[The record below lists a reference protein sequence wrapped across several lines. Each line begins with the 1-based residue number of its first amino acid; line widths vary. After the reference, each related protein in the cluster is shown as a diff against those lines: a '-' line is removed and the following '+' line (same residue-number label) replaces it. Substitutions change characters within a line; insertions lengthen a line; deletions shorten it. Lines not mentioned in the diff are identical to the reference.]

1 MLDSVESEESVAFLF
16 LEFEMNEKLTAE
28 QKREKRFAQW
38 LAAKEVEFSKPEAK
52 KAYQDRVTR
61 FIKVIKLEKPDRV
74 PVILPAGSFPLY
86 YAGMT
91 LKEAMHD
98 NERLCQAH
106 RKFLADFESD
116 TFASPMMV
124 PSARAS
130 EIVDTLVIKW
140 PGHGLPDHA
149 SMQQFVEGEYM
160 KADEYDF
167 FLDDLTDFCLRRYL
181 PRSLGAL
188 APFANFSPTPFILGM
203 ANRFLGPAVM
213 PQVRAAYQAIIDY
226 GMETAKWMGPLIQ
239 FNNEATAAG
248 YPSFF
253 GGQSHAPFDI
263 LADTLRGTK
272 GILLDL
278 YRQPEKV
285 LAAMEKLTPINV
297 ACGLEG
303 ADMSGRPIVFF
314 ALHKGDD
321 TFMSNQ
327 QYEKFYWPT
336 FRRVILGL
344 IEEGVVP
351 LLFAEGR
358 YDNRLEII
366 KDLPRGKVIWYFDRT
381 DMFRAKKI
389 LGDNACI
396 AGNVP
401 ASLLITGTPKEVK
414 EYCRKLIEVCGEGGG
429 FILTG
434 GASIDKG
441 DPNNLRAM
449 TEAAMEYGIY

>member
-1 MLDSVESEESVAFLF
+1 MD
-16 LEFEMNEKLTAE
+16 NDQLTSE
-28 QKREKRFAQW
+28 QKREKRFQRW
-38 LAAKEVEFSKPEAK
+38 LNPKGVEFKDAQAK
-52 KAYQDRVTR
+52 QAYQDRVNR

-91 LKEAMHD
+91 LKDAMYD
-98 NERLCQAH
+98 NERTCQAY
-106 RKFLADFESD
+106 RKFIKDFESD
-116 TFASPMMV
+116 TLTSPMMV
-124 PSARAS
+124 PSGKAA
-130 EIVDTLVIKW
+130 EIVNSLTLKW
-140 PGHGLPDHA
+140 PGHGLPDNT
-149 SMQQFVEGEYM
+149 SMVQFVEGEYM

-167 FLDDLTDFCLRRYL
+167 FIEDLTDFILRRYL
-181 PRSLGAL
+181 PRSLGSL
-188 APFANFSPTPFILGM
+188 APFANFPPTPFVLGM
-203 ANRFLGPAVM
+203 ANRFLGPAIM
-213 PQVRAAYQAIIDY
+213 PHVQAAYKAIIDY
-226 GMETAKWMGPLIQ
+226 GVETANWMGPMMK
-239 FNNEATAAG
+239 FNSEGTASG

-272 GILLDL
+272 GIILDM
-278 YRQPEKV
+278 YRQPEKLLKAIRKV
-285 LAAMEKLTPINV
+285 TPMNIAVGLDGIN
-297 ACGLEG
+297 
-303 ADMSGRPIVFF
+303 MSGVPVVFF

-321 TFMSNQ
+321 TFMSNA

-336 FRRVILGL
+336 FREVILGL
-344 IEEGVVP
+344 IEDGATP

-366 KDLPRGKVIWYFDRT
+366 KDLPPGKVVWHFDRT

-401 ASLLITGTPKEVK
+401 ASLLCTGTPKEVK

-441 DPNNLRAM
+441 NPDSLRAM
-449 TEAAMEYGIY
+449 TEAVMEYGVY

>member
-1 MLDSVESEESVAFLF
+1 MD
-16 LEFEMNEKLTAE
+16 EKLTSE
-28 QKREKRFAQW
+28 QKRKQRFGQW
-38 LAAKEVEFSKPEAK
+38 LDPKEVVFRSPEAK
-52 KAYQDRVTR
+52 KAYQERVAR
-61 FIKVIKLEKPDRV
+61 FIKVFELQKPDRV
-74 PVILPAGSFPLY
+74 PVILPAGTFPLY

-91 LKEAMHD
+91 LKEAMYD
-98 NERLCQAH
+98 NARLCQAY
-106 RKFLADFESD
+106 RKFLAEFESD
-116 TFASPMMV
+116 TYSGPMMV
-124 PSARAS
+124 PSAKAS
-130 EIVDTLVIKW
+130 EIIGTLTVKW
-140 PGHGLPDHA
+140 PGHGLPDNA

-160 KADEYDF
+160 QADEYDL
-167 FLDDLTDFCLRRYL
+167 FLEDLTDFCLRCYL

-188 APFANFSPTPFILGM
+188 APFANFPPTPFILGM
-203 ANRFLGPAVM
+203 ANRFLGPAVL
-213 PQVRAAYQAIIDY
+213 PEVRAAYQAIIDY

-248 YPSFF
+248 YPTLF

-263 LADTLRGTK
+263 LADTLRGTR
-272 GILLDL
+272 GIIMDM
-278 YRQPEKV
+278 YRQPDKL
-285 LAAMEKLTPINV
+285 LAAMEKVTPMNI
-297 ACGLEG
+297 ACGLDG
-303 ADMSGRPIVFF
+303 VRMSGRPIVFF

-321 TFMSNQ
+321 TFMSNA

-336 FRRVILGL
+336 FRKVILGL
-344 IEEGVVP
+344 NEEGVVP

-366 KDLPRGKVIWYFDRT
+366 RDLPKGKVVWHFDRT

-401 ASLLITGTPKEVK
+401 ASLLCTGTPGQVK

-434 GASIDKG
+434 GASIDRG
-441 DPNNLRAM
+441 DPDNLRAM
-449 TEAAMEYGIY
+449 TEAVMDYGVY

>member
-1 MLDSVESEESVAFLF
+1 MD
-16 LEFEMNEKLTAE
+16 EKPTPE
-28 QKREKRFAQW
+28 QKREKRFEKW
-38 LAAKEVEFSKPEAK
+38 LNPPEVKFAGEQAKQK
-52 KAYQDRVTR
+52 YQERVTR

-74 PVILPAGSFPLY
+74 PVILPAGTFPLY

-98 NERLCQAH
+98 NERLCQAF
-106 RKFLADFESD
+106 RKFFAEFESD
-116 TFASPMMV
+116 TFASPMMTG
-124 PSARAS
+124 SAKAS
-130 EIVDTLVIKW
+130 EIIKPLNMKW

-149 SMQQFVEGEYM
+149 SMPQFVEGEYM
-160 KADEYDF
+160 KADEYDMF
-167 FLDDLTDFCLRRYL
+167 IEDLSDFCLRRYL
-181 PRSLGAL
+181 PRSVGAL
-188 APFANFSPTPFILGM
+188 APLEHYSPTPFMLGM
-203 ANRFLGPAVM
+203 ANRWIGPAIM
-213 PQVRAAYQAIIDY
+213 PHVQAMFQAIIDY
-226 GMETAKWMGPLIQ
+226 GIESAKWMGPLMK
-239 FNNEATAAG
+239 FNEEATAAG
-248 YPSFF
+248 YPTLF

-285 LAAMEKLTPINV
+285 LKAMDRITQMNIDV
-297 ACGLEG
+297 GLEG
-303 ADMSGRPIVFF
+303 INMSGKPIVFF

-321 TFMSNQ
+321 TFMSGKQ
-327 QYEKFYWPT
+327 FEKFYWPT
-336 FRRVILGL
+336 FRKVILGL
-344 IEEGVVP
+344 IEDGAVP
-351 LLFAEGR
+351 LLFAEGK

-366 KDLPRGKVIWYFDRT
+366 KDLPKGKVIWYFDRT

-396 AGNVP
+396 SGNVP
-401 ASLLITGTPKEVK
+401 ASLLITGKPKEVK

-441 DPNNLRAM
+441 DPDNLRVM
-449 TEAAMEYGIY
+449 TEAVMEYGIY

>member
-1 MLDSVESEESVAFLF
+1 
-16 LEFEMNEKLTAE
+16 MNDKLTSE
-28 QKREKRFAQW
+28 QKRDNRFEQW
-38 LAAKEVEFSKPEAK
+38 LNPKGVEFKNAQAK
-52 KAYQDRVTR
+52 NAYQGRVAR
-61 FIKVIKLEKPDRV
+61 FIKAIKLEKPDRV

-91 LKEAMHD
+91 LKDAMHD
-98 NERLCQAH
+98 NERLCQAY
-106 RKFLADFESD
+106 RKFMDEFESD
-116 TFASPMMV
+116 TLSSPMMV
-124 PSARAS
+124 PSGKAS
-130 EIVDTLVIKW
+130 EIINSLTVKW
-140 PGHGLPDHA
+140 PGHGLPDST
-149 SMQQFVEGEYM
+149 SMMQFVEGEYM
-160 KADEYDF
+160 KADEYDYF
-167 FLDDLTDFCLRRYL
+167 IDDLTDFILRRYL

-188 APFANFSPTPFILGM
+188 APFASFPPTPFVLGM

-213 PQVRAAYQAIIDY
+213 PQVQAAYQAIIDY
-226 GMETAKWMGPLIQ
+226 GVETAKWMGPLMQ
-239 FNNEATAAG
+239 FHHEATAAG

-272 GILLDL
+272 GIILDM
-278 YRQPEKV
+278 YRQPDKLLRAIQKV
-285 LAAMEKLTPINV
+285 TPMNIAVGLDGIN
-297 ACGLEG
+297 
-303 ADMSGRPIVFF
+303 MSGTPIVFF

-321 TFMSNQ
+321 TFMSNA

-336 FRRVILGL
+336 FRDVILGL
-344 IEEGVVP
+344 IEDGATP

-366 KDLPRGKVIWYFDRT
+366 KDLPPGKVVWHFDRT

-389 LGDNACI
+389 LGDKACI

-401 ASLLITGTPKEVK
+401 ASLLCTGTPKEVK

-441 DPNNLRAM
+441 DPASLRAM
-449 TEAAMEYGIY
+449 TEAVMEYGVY

>member
-1 MLDSVESEESVAFLF
+1 MDET
-16 LEFEMNEKLTAE
+16 LTSE
-28 QKREKRFAQW
+28 QKREQRFKQW
-38 LAAKEVEFSKPEAK
+38 LAPKGVQFKNPEVS
-52 KAYQDRVTR
+52 KAYQARVTR
-61 FIKVIKLEKPDRV
+61 FIKAIKLEKADRV

-91 LKEAMHD
+91 LKEAMYD
-98 NERLCQAH
+98 NERLCQAY
-106 RKFLADFESD
+106 RKFLAEFESD
-116 TFASPMMV
+116 TFAGPMMV
-124 PSARAS
+124 PSGRAS
-130 EIVDTLVIKW
+130 EIVDSLIVKW
-140 PGHGLPDHA
+140 PGHGLPDNA

-167 FLDDLTDFCLRRYL
+167 FLDDLTDFILRRYL

-188 APFANFSPTPFILGM
+188 APFANFPPTPFVLGM
-203 ANRFLGPAVM
+203 ANRFLMPAVM
-213 PQVRAAYQAIIDY
+213 PEVRAAYQAIIDY
-226 GMETAKWMGPLIQ
+226 GMETARWMGPTMQ
-239 FNNEATAAG
+239 FGIEATAAG
-248 YPSFF
+248 YPTLF

-272 GILLDL
+272 GIILDM

-285 LAAMEKLTPINV
+285 LAAMEKLTPINI
-297 ACGLEG
+297 ACGLDG
-303 ADMSGRPIVFF
+303 VNMSGRPIVFF

-321 TFMSNQ
+321 TFMSNK

-336 FRRVILGL
+336 FRRVIMGL

-351 LLFAEGR
+351 LLFAEGS

-389 LGDNACI
+389 LGNTACI

-441 DPNNLRAM
+441 NPDNLRAM
-449 TEAAMEYGIY
+449 TEAAKEYGVY

>member
-1 MLDSVESEESVAFLF
+1 VTFS
-16 LEFEMNEKLTAE
+16 NE
-28 QKREKRFAQW
+28 Q
-38 LAAKEVEFSKPEAK
+38 AK
-52 KAYQDRVTR
+52 KNYQERVTR

-91 LKEAMHD
+91 LKEGMED
-98 NERLCQAH
+98 NGRLIQAY
-106 RKFLADFESD
+106 RKFFADFESD
-116 TFASPMMV
+116 TFSSPMMV
-124 PSARAS
+124 GSAKAS
-130 EIVDTLVIKW
+130 EIINPLNLKW
-140 PGHGLPDHA
+140 PGHGLPEHA
-149 SMQQFVEGEYM
+149 SMPQFVEGEYM
-160 KADEYDF
+160 KADEYDL
-167 FLDDLTDFCLRRYL
+167 FLEDLSDFCLRRYL
-181 PRSLGAL
+181 PRSIGAL

-203 ANRFLGPAVM
+203 AGRFLGPAIM

-226 GMETAKWMGPLIQ
+226 GLETAKWMGPLMQ
-239 FNNEATAAG
+239 FNQEGTSAG

-272 GILLDL
+272 GILLDM
-278 YRQPEKV
+278 YRQPQKV
-285 LAAMEKLTPINV
+285 LQAMDKIVQMNIDV
-297 ACGLEG
+297 GLEG
-303 ADMSGRPIVFF
+303 INMSGTPIVFF

-321 TFMSNQ
+321 TFMSGK

-336 FRRVILGL
+336 FQKVILGL
-344 IEEGVVP
+344 IEDGAVP
-351 LLFAEGR
+351 LLFAEGK

-396 AGNVP
+396 SGNVP

-449 TEAAMEYGIY
+449 TEAVMEYGVY

>member
-1 MLDSVESEESVAFLF
+1 MD
-16 LEFEMNEKLTAE
+16 EKLTSD
-28 QKREKRFAQW
+28 QKRENRFQQW
-38 LAAKEVEFSKPEAK
+38 LNPRGIEFKNAQAK
-52 KAYQDRVTR
+52 KKYQDRVGR

-74 PVILPAGSFPLY
+74 PVILPAGSFPLH

-91 LKEAMHD
+91 LKDAMHD
-98 NERLCQAH
+98 SERTCQAYQ
-106 RKFLADFESD
+106 KFMDEFESD
-116 TFASPMMV
+116 TLSGPMV
-124 PSARAS
+124 PSAKAS
-130 EIVDTLVIKW
+130 GIIKTLTSKW
-140 PGHGLPDHA
+140 PGHGLPDNT
-149 SMQQFVEGEYM
+149 SMVQFVEGEYM
-160 KADEYDF
+160 KADEYDLF
-167 FLDDLTDFCLRRYL
+167 IEDLTDFILRRYL

-188 APFANFSPTPFILGM
+188 APFADFKPTPFVLGM
-203 ANRFLGPAVM
+203 ANRFLGPAAM
-213 PQVRAAYQAIIDY
+213 PEVQASYKAIIDY
-226 GMETAKWMGPLIQ
+226 GVETARWMGPMMK
-239 FNNEATAAG
+239 FHFEATAAG

-272 GILLDL
+272 GIILDM
-278 YRQPEKV
+278 YRQPDKLLKAIRKV
-285 LAAMEKLTPINV
+285 TPMNIAVGLDGIN
-297 ACGLEG
+297 
-303 ADMSGRPIVFF
+303 MSGVPIVFF

-321 TFMSNQ
+321 TFMSNA

-336 FRRVILGL
+336 FREVILGL
-344 IEEGVVP
+344 IEEGATP

-366 KDLPRGKVIWYFDRT
+366 KDLPPGKVIWHFDRT

-401 ASLLITGTPKEVK
+401 ASLLCTGTPKEVK
-414 EYCRKLIEVCGEGGG
+414 EYCRKLIEVCGAGGG

-441 DPNNLRAM
+441 DPNSLRAM
-449 TEAAMEYGIY
+449 TEAVMEYGVY